1 MIYDDYIEYTN
12 EYMKKYGE
20 KTIIF
25 MEVGGF
31 YEIYG
36 VNNDHEYSG
45 ANMEE
50 ISSLLNIQVSRKNK
64 NIIENSRTN
73 PLMAGFPSHSVKK
86 FIDILI
92 TNNYTIVFVEQITP
106 PPKVVRKV
114 TNILSPSTYIDN
126 LTSYME
132 NKLMVIYID
141 KQQEWK
147 TKKEIYILGISV
159 IDISTAKLSCQ
170 EIVVDDDH
178 LLSEEILR
186 IVLCNNPK
194 ELVIISK
201 VSVNININKNNLKC
215 YHDKI
220 GKLENKYGELNYQQE
235 ILKRVY
241 TNTGLMNV
249 IEYVNLEKT
258 QTVLISFVYL
268 LQFIYSHSE
277 KMISHLGKPDIIMN
291 ENNVILSGDSIKQ
304 LNVIGTKHSLSD
316 ILNSCCTSMGK
327 RKFIYNLCNPIT
339 NIDELNKRYENIN
352 LYKSNKKYI
361 QIRNILKHI
370 VDIQRIVKSSQLHP
384 HLFVNLHVSMEKI
397 NEIFSILN
405 FDNEQINIF
414 ISEIIKKLDLNKSM
428 KYNINTINE
437 NIFITGTYDELD
449 KLSND
454 ISDIDKY
461 FEKIQNDLS
470 SYVKLEYSDK
480 DGISLISTS
489 KKYKEMIKNTENV
502 YKLEQTNSTKNNI
515 KLFNEEINKKNLEY
529 VSYKNL
535 IKEKTITEYEKYVKY
550 ILEKYENLF
559 DICIKIVEDLDVS
572 TCNAYNADRFSYS
585 KPVIEES
592 RESFVDFKKL
602 RHPIIERIQTDCEY
616 VPNSMIFNKETYGH
630 ILYGINSS
638 GKSSFMKSVGLSLIM
653 AQAGMFVPA
662 DSMIYYPYNSIFT
675 RITNNDDIYK
685 GQSTFV
691 VEMLEMRTILNLCNK
706 HSLVIGDE
714 LCSGTE
720 SISAISLVA
729 SGIIELSQRNCSF
742 IFATHLH
749 ELSNIPEIKELSNV
763 EICHLNVIYDEKT
776 NKLIYDRKLKAGPGN
791 TLYGLEVCK
800 SLDLNQEFLR
810 KANIIRQ
817 QLLNI
822 PTNIVENRTSIYN
835 TKVIVNECG
844 ICNKVADDVHHIKFQ
859 NQSNENKIIEH
870 HHMNAKF
877 NLVPLCKSCHNNVHS
892 NKLNIKGYIQTSNGI
907 ELQYNENSS
916 KNEHTININIVNQHI
931 KQLHNNKK
939 TQKEIVDN
947 IKQNYD
953 ITFSLYKLRKVL
965 KQI

>member
-12 EYMKKYGE
+12 EYVQKYGE

-36 VNNDHEYSG
+36 VNNEYEISG

-92 TNNYTIVFVEQITP
+92 NNNYTIVFVEQTTP
-106 PPKVVRKV
+106 PPKVIRKV

-141 KQQEWK
+141 KQQDWK
-147 TKKEIYILGISV
+147 TKKQIYILGISV

-170 EIVVDDDH
+170 EIILEDY
-178 LLSEEILR
+178 LLSEEVLR

-194 ELVIISK
+194 ELVIISTCD
-201 VSVNININKNNLKC
+201 VDIDININNLKC
-215 YHDKI
+215 YHNKT
-220 GKLENKYGELNYQQE
+220 GKLENKFLELNYQKE
-235 ILKRVY
+235 VLKRVY
-241 TNTGLMNV
+241 TSTGLMKV
-249 IEYVNLEKT
+249 IEYVNLEKK
-258 QTVLISFVYL
+258 QNILVSFVYL
-268 LQFIYSHSE
+268 LQFIYSHNE
-277 KMISHLGKPDIIMN
+277 NMIKHLGKPDIINN

-304 LNVIGTKHSLSD
+304 LNVIGIKNSLCD

-327 RKFIYNLCNPIT
+327 RKFVHNLCNPIT
-339 NIDELNKRYENIN
+339 NIEELKKNYENID
-352 LYKSNKKYI
+352 LYKTNKKYI

-370 VDIQRIVKSSQLHP
+370 VDIQRIINSTQLHP
-384 HLFVNLHVSMEKI
+384 HLFVNLYSSMEKI

-405 FDNEQINIF
+405 IENNQISLYL
-414 ISEIIKKLDLNKSM
+414 SEIIEKLDLNISM
-428 KYNINTINE
+428 KYNLNSINE
-437 NIFITGTYDELD
+437 NIFLNGINYELD
-449 KLSND
+449 KLGSE
-454 ISDIDKY
+454 ISDIENY
-461 FEKIQNDLS
+461 FNKIQNDLS

-480 DGISLISTS
+480 DGISLISTP
-489 KKYKEMIKNTENV
+489 KKYKELLKNTENK
-502 YKLEQTNSTKNNI
+502 YKLEIANSTKNNV
-515 KLFNEEINKKNLEY
+515 KLFNEEINKNNVKY
-529 VSYKNL
+529 ITYKSL
-535 IKEKTITEYEKYVKY
+535 IKEKTIIEYENYVKY
-550 ILEKYENLF
+550 ILEKYEQLF
-559 DICIKIVEDLDVS
+559 DFSINTIENLDVT
-572 TCNAYNADRFSYS
+572 TCNAYNADKYSYN
-585 KPVIEES
+585 KPVIKQSE
-592 RESFVDFKKL
+592 ESFVDFKNL

-616 VPNSMIFNKETYGH
+616 IPNSMIFHKENCGQ

-653 AQAGMFVPA
+653 AQAGMYVPA
-662 DSMIYYPYNSIFT
+662 ESMIYYPYNSIFT

-691 VEMLEMRTILNLCNK
+691 VEMLEMRTILNLCDKN
-706 HSLVIGDE
+706 SLVIGDE

-720 SISAISLVA
+720 SISAISLVS
-729 SGIIELSQRNCSF
+729 SGIIQLSQRNCSF

-749 ELSNIPEIKELSNV
+749 ELSKINEIKELSNV
-763 EICHLNVIYDEKT
+763 KINHLNVIYDEKT
-776 NKLIYDRKLKAGPGN
+776 NKIIYDRKLKEGPGN

-800 SLDLNQEFLR
+800 SLDLNEEFLR
-810 KANIIRQ
+810 KANCIRQ

-822 PTNIVENRTSIYN
+822 PTNIVENKTSIYN

-844 ICNKVADDVHHIKFQ
+844 VCNKMADDVHHIKFQ
-859 NQSNENKIIEH
+859 NQSNENKMIEH

-877 NLVPLCKSCHNNVHS
+877 NLVPLCKTCHDNVHS
-892 NKLNIKGYIQTSNGI
+892 NKLNINGYIQTSNGI
-907 ELQYNENSS
+907 ELQYDINDKKTDNM
-916 KNEHTININIVNQHI
+916 KNIDVIYRNI
-931 KQLHNNKK
+931 KQLHNDKK
-939 TQKEIVDN
+939 TQKEIIKN
-947 IKQNYD
+947 IEQTYD
-953 ITFSLYKLRKVL
+953 ISYSLYKLRKVL

>member
-12 EYMKKYGE
+12 EYIQKYGE

-36 VNNDHEYSG
+36 VNNEYEISG

-92 TNNYTIVFVEQITP
+92 NNNYTIVFVEQTTP
-106 PPKVVRKV
+106 PPKVIRKV
-114 TNILSPSTYIDN
+114 TNILSPSTYIEN

-141 KQQEWK
+141 KQQDWK
-147 TKKEIYILGISV
+147 TKKQIYILGISV

-170 EIVVDDDH
+170 EIILEDY

-194 ELVIISK
+194 ELVIISTCD
-201 VSVNININKNNLKC
+201 VDIDININNLKC
-215 YHDKI
+215 YHNKT
-220 GKLENKYGELNYQQE
+220 GKLENKFLELNYQKE
-235 ILKRVY
+235 VLKRVY
-241 TNTGLMNV
+241 TSTGLMNV
-249 IEYVNLEKT
+249 IEYVNLEKK
-258 QTVLISFVYL
+258 QNILVSFVYL
-268 LQFIYSHSE
+268 LQFIYSHNE
-277 KMISHLGKPDIIMN
+277 NMIKHLGKPDIINN

-304 LNVIGTKHSLSD
+304 LNVIGIKNSLCD

-327 RKFIYNLCNPIT
+327 RKFIHNLCNPIT
-339 NIDELNKRYENIN
+339 NIEELNKNYENID
-352 LYKSNKKYI
+352 LYKTNKKYI

-370 VDIQRIVKSSQLHP
+370 VDIQRIINSTQLHP
-384 HLFVNLHVSMEKI
+384 HLFVNLYSSMEKI

-405 FDNEQINIF
+405 IENKQISLYL
-414 ISEIIKKLDLNKSM
+414 SEIIEKLDLNISM
-428 KYNINTINE
+428 KYNLNSINE
-437 NIFITGTYDELD
+437 NIFLNGINNELD
-449 KLSND
+449 KLGSE
-454 ISDIDKY
+454 ISDIENY
-461 FEKIQNDLS
+461 FNKIQNDLS

-480 DGISLISTS
+480 DGISLISTP
-489 KKYKEMIKNTENV
+489 KKYKELLKNKENK
-502 YKLEQTNSTKNNI
+502 YKLEIANSTKNNI
-515 KLFNEEINKKNLEY
+515 KLFNEEINKNNVKY
-529 VSYKNL
+529 ITYKSL
-535 IKEKTITEYEKYVKY
+535 IKEKTIIEYENYVKY
-550 ILEKYENLF
+550 ILEKYEQLF
-559 DICIKIVEDLDVS
+559 EFSINTIENLDVT
-572 TCNAYNADRFSYS
+572 TCNAYNADKYSYN
-585 KPVIEES
+585 KPVIKQSE
-592 RESFVDFKKL
+592 ESFVDFKNL
-602 RHPIIERIQTDCEY
+602 RHPIIERIQIDCEY
-616 VPNSMIFNKETYGH
+616 IPNSMIFHKENCGQ

-653 AQAGMFVPA
+653 AQAGMYVPA
-662 DSMIYYPYNSIFT
+662 ESMIYYPYNSIFT

-691 VEMLEMRTILNLCNK
+691 VEMLEMRTILNLCDKN
-706 HSLVIGDE
+706 SLVIGDE

-720 SISAISLVA
+720 SISAISLVS
-729 SGIIELSQRNCSF
+729 SGIIQLSQRNCSF

-749 ELSNIPEIKELSNV
+749 ELSKINEIKELSNV
-763 EICHLNVIYDEKT
+763 KINHLNVIYDEKT
-776 NKLIYDRKLKAGPGN
+776 NKIIYDRKLKEGPGN

-800 SLDLNQEFLR
+800 SLDLNEEFLR
-810 KANIIRQ
+810 KANCIRQ

-822 PTNIVENRTSIYN
+822 PTNIVENKTSIYN

-844 ICNKVADDVHHIKFQ
+844 VCNKMADDVHHIKFQ
-859 NQSNENKIIEH
+859 NQSNENKMIEH
-870 HHMNAKF
+870 HHMNTKF
-877 NLVPLCKSCHNNVHS
+877 NLVPLCKTCHDNVHS
-892 NKLNIKGYIQTSNGI
+892 NKLNINGYIQTSNGI
-907 ELQYNENSS
+907 ELQYDINNKKTDNI
-916 KNEHTININIVNQHI
+916 KNIDVIYKKI
-931 KQLHNNKK
+931 KQLHNDKK
-939 TQKEIVDN
+939 TQKEIIKN
-947 IKQNYD
+947 IEQTYD
-953 ITFSLYKLRKVL
+953 ISYSLYKLRKVL

>member
-12 EYMKKYGE
+12 EYIQKYGE

-36 VNNDHEYSG
+36 VNNEYEISG

-92 TNNYTIVFVEQITP
+92 NNNYTIVFVEQTTP
-106 PPKVVRKV
+106 PPKVIRKV

-141 KQQEWK
+141 KQQDWK
-147 TKKEIYILGISV
+147 TKKHIYILGISV

-170 EIVVDDDH
+170 EIILDDY

-186 IVLCNNPK
+186 VVLCNNPK
-194 ELVIISK
+194 ELVIISTCD
-201 VSVNININKNNLKC
+201 VDIDINNNNLKC
-215 YHDKI
+215 YHNKI
-220 GKLENKYGELNYQQE
+220 GKLENKFLELNYQKE
-235 ILKRVY
+235 VLKRVY
-241 TNTGLMNV
+241 PSTGLMNV
-249 IEYVNLEKT
+249 IEYVNLEKK
-258 QTVLISFVYL
+258 QNVLVSFVYL
-268 LQFIYSHSE
+268 LQFIYSHNE
-277 KMISHLGKPDIIMN
+277 NMITHLGKPDIINN

-304 LNVIGTKHSLSD
+304 LNVIGMKNSLCD

-327 RKFIYNLCNPIT
+327 RKFIHNLCNPIT
-339 NIDELNKRYENIN
+339 NIEELNKNYENID
-352 LYKSNKKYI
+352 LYKTNKKYI

-370 VDIQRIVKSSQLHP
+370 VDIQRIINSTQLHP
-384 HLFVNLHVSMEKI
+384 HLFVNLYSSMEKI
-397 NEIFSILN
+397 NEIFLILN
-405 FDNEQINIF
+405 IDNKQISLF
-414 ISEIIKKLDLNKSM
+414 LTEIIEKLDLNISM
-428 KYNINTINE
+428 KYNVNSINE
-437 NIFITGTYDELD
+437 NIFLNGINNELD
-449 KLSND
+449 KLGSE
-454 ISDIDKY
+454 ISDIENY
-461 FEKIQNDLS
+461 FNKIQNDLS

-480 DGISLISTS
+480 DGISLISTA
-489 KKYKEMIKNTENV
+489 KKYKELLKNKENT
-502 YKLEQTNSTKNNI
+502 YKLELANSTKNNV
-515 KLFNEEINKKNLEY
+515 KLFNEEINKNNVKY
-529 VSYKNL
+529 VSYKSL
-535 IKEKTITEYEKYVKY
+535 IKEKTIKEYENYVKY
-550 ILEKYENLF
+550 ILKKYEQLF
-559 DICIKIVEDLDVS
+559 EFSIKTIENLDVT
-572 TCNAYNADRFSYS
+572 TCNAYNADRYSYN

-592 RESFVDFKKL
+592 RESFVDFKNL
-602 RHPIIERIQTDCEY
+602 RHPIIERIQIDCEY
-616 VPNSMIFNKETYGH
+616 IPNSMIFNKENCGH

-653 AQAGMFVPA
+653 AQAGMYVPA
-662 DSMIYYPYNSIFT
+662 ESMIYYPYNSIFT

-706 HSLVIGDE
+706 NCLVIGDE

-729 SGIIELSQRNCSF
+729 SGIIQLSQRNCSF

-749 ELSNIPEIKELSNV
+749 ELSNINEIKELSNV
-763 EICHLNVIYDEKT
+763 KINHLNVIYDEKT
-776 NKLIYDRKLKAGPGN
+776 NKIIYDRKLKEGPGN

-800 SLDLNQEFLR
+800 SLDLNEEFLR
-810 KANIIRQ
+810 KANCIRQ

-844 ICNKVADDVHHIKFQ
+844 VCNKMADDVHHIKFQ
-859 NQSNENKIIEH
+859 KNSNENKIIDH

-877 NLVPLCKSCHNNVHS
+877 NLVPLCKTCHDNVHS
-892 NKLNIKGYIQTSNGI
+892 NKLNINGYIQTSNGI
-907 ELQYNENSS
+907 ELQYNMNNIKTDNLENLDVIL
-916 KNEHTININIVNQHI
+916 KKI
-931 KQLHNNKK
+931 KQLHKEKK
-939 TQKEIVDN
+939 TQKEIIKN
-947 IKQNYD
+947 IEQTYD
-953 ITFSLYKLRKVL
+953 ISYSLYKLRKVL

>member
-12 EYMKKYGE
+12 EYTQKYGE

-36 VNNDHEYSG
+36 VNNEHEFSG

-64 NIIENSRTN
+64 NIVENSRNN

-92 TNNYTIVFVEQITP
+92 NNDYTIVFVEQTTP
-106 PPKVVRKV
+106 PPKIVRKV

-147 TKKEIYILGISV
+147 TKKQIYILGISV
-159 IDISTAKLSCQ
+159 IDISTGKLKCQ
-170 EIVVDDDH
+170 EIIIDDY
-178 LLSEEILR
+178 LLSQEILR
-186 IVLCNNPK
+186 IVLCDNPK
-194 ELVIISK
+194 ELVIISTIH
-201 VSVNININKNNLKC
+201 VDIDVNTNNLKC

-220 GKLENKYGELNYQQE
+220 GKLGNRFLELKFQQE

-249 IEYVNLEKT
+249 IEYVNLERK
-258 QTVLISFVYL
+258 QNILISFVYL
-268 LQFIYSHSE
+268 LQFIYSHNE
-277 KMISHLGKPDIIMN
+277 KMITHLKKPDIIMN

-304 LNVIGTKHSLSD
+304 LNVIGMKNSLCD

-327 RKFIYNLCNPIT
+327 RRFIHNLCNPIT
-339 NIDELNKRYENIN
+339 NIDQLNTHYENIDK
-352 LYKSNKKYI
+352 YRTSKKYI
-361 QIRNILKHI
+361 EIRSILKHI
-370 VDIQRIVKSSQLHP
+370 VDIQRIINSTQLHP
-384 HLFVNLHVSMEKI
+384 HLFVNLYVSMGKI
-397 NEIFSILN
+397 NDIFSILN
-405 FDNEQINIF
+405 IDNR
-414 ISEIIKKLDLNKSM
+414 EIILFLSDINEKIDLNKSM
-428 KYNINTINE
+428 KYNINTIHE
-437 NIFITGTYDELD
+437 NIFMNGINEELD
-449 KLSND
+449 KLSAKINN
-454 ISDIDKY
+454 IDEY
-461 FEKIQNDLS
+461 FNKIQNDLS
-470 SYVKLEYSDK
+470 GYVKLEYSDK
-480 DGISLISTS
+480 DGISLLSTP
-489 KKYKEMIKNTENV
+489 KKYKELISKENR
-502 YKLEQTNSTKNNI
+502 YKLEQTNSTKNNV
-515 KLFNEEINKKNLEY
+515 KLFNEEINKRNIQY
-529 VSYKNL
+529 ISYKGI

-550 ILEKYENLF
+550 ILEKYEDLF
-559 DICIKIVEDLDVS
+559 AKCIYIIEDLDVT
-572 TCNAYNADRFSYS
+572 TCNAYNADKYAYNR
-585 KPVIEES
+585 PIIELS
-592 RESFVDFKKL
+592 DKSFVDFKNL
-602 RHPIIERIQTDCEY
+602 RHPIIERVQTDCEY
-616 VPNSMIFNKETYGH
+616 IPNSLMFNKDSCGH

-653 AQAGMFVPA
+653 AQAGMYVPA
-662 DSMIYYPYNSIFT
+662 ESMIYYPYNSIFT
-675 RITNNDDIYK
+675 RITNNDDIYR

-691 VEMLEMRTILNLCNK
+691 MEMLEMRTILNLCNN

-729 SGIIELSQRNCSF
+729 SGIIQLSQKNCSF

-749 ELSNIPEIKELSNV
+749 ELSNINEVKELPNV
-763 EICHLNVIYDEKT
+763 KISHLNVIYDESI
-776 NKLIYDRKLKAGPGN
+776 NKIIYDRKLKNGPGN

-800 SLDLNQEFLR
+800 SLDLNEEFLW

-822 PTNIVENRTSIYN
+822 STNIVENKTSIYN
-835 TKVIVNECG
+835 SKVLVNECG
-844 ICNKVADDVHHIKFQ
+844 ICNKTADDVHHIKFQ
-859 NQSNENKIIEH
+859 KHSNENKIIEH
-870 HHMNAKF
+870 YHMNAKF
-877 NLVPLCKSCHNNVHS
+877 NLVPLCKTCHHDVHS
-892 NKLNIKGYIQTSNGI
+892 NKLHINGYIQTSNGI
-907 ELQYNENSS
+907 ELQYNIDNTQQKSE
-916 KNEHTININIVNQHI
+916 TIDIIINKI
-931 KQLHNNKK
+931 KELHNDKK
-939 TQKEIVDN
+939 THKEIIKN
-947 IKQNYD
+947 IEQNYD
-953 ITFSLYKLRKVL
+953 VSYSLYKLRKVL

>member
-12 EYMKKYGE
+12 EYIQKYGE

-36 VNNDHEYSG
+36 VNNEYEISG

-92 TNNYTIVFVEQITP
+92 NNNYTIVFVEQTTP
-106 PPKVVRKV
+106 PPKVIRKV
-114 TNILSPSTYIDN
+114 TNILSPSTYIEN

-141 KQQEWK
+141 KQQDWK
-147 TKKEIYILGISV
+147 TKKQIYILGISV

-170 EIVVDDDH
+170 EIILEDY

-194 ELVIISK
+194 ELVIISTCD
-201 VSVNININKNNLKC
+201 VDIDININNLKC
-215 YHDKI
+215 YHNKT
-220 GKLENKYGELNYQQE
+220 GKLENKFLELNYQKE
-235 ILKRVY
+235 VLKRVY
-241 TNTGLMNV
+241 TSTGLMNV
-249 IEYVNLEKT
+249 IEYVNLEKK
-258 QTVLISFVYL
+258 QNILVSFVYL
-268 LQFIYSHSE
+268 LQFIYSHNE
-277 KMISHLGKPDIIMN
+277 NMIKHLGKPDIINN

-304 LNVIGTKHSLSD
+304 LNVIGIKNSLCD

-327 RKFIYNLCNPIT
+327 RKFVHNLCNPIT
-339 NIDELNKRYENIN
+339 NIEELNKNYENID
-352 LYKSNKKYI
+352 LYKTNKKYI

-370 VDIQRIVKSSQLHP
+370 VDIQRIINSTQLHP
-384 HLFVNLHVSMEKI
+384 HLFVNLYSSMEKI

-405 FDNEQINIF
+405 IENKQISLYL
-414 ISEIIKKLDLNKSM
+414 SEIIEKLDLNISM
-428 KYNINTINE
+428 KYNLNSINE
-437 NIFITGTYDELD
+437 NIFLNGINNELD
-449 KLSND
+449 KLGSE
-454 ISDIDKY
+454 ISDIENY
-461 FEKIQNDLS
+461 FNKIQNDLS

-480 DGISLISTS
+480 DGISLISTP
-489 KKYKEMIKNTENV
+489 KKYKELLKNKENK
-502 YKLEQTNSTKNNI
+502 YKLEIANSTKNNI
-515 KLFNEEINKKNLEY
+515 KLFNEEINKNNVKY
-529 VSYKNL
+529 ITYKSL
-535 IKEKTITEYEKYVKY
+535 IKEKTIIEYENYVKY
-550 ILEKYENLF
+550 ILEKYEQLF
-559 DICIKIVEDLDVS
+559 EFSINTIENLDVT
-572 TCNAYNADRFSYS
+572 TCNAYNADKYSYN
-585 KPVIEES
+585 KPVIKQSE
-592 RESFVDFKKL
+592 ESFVDFKNL
-602 RHPIIERIQTDCEY
+602 RHPIIERIQIDCEY
-616 VPNSMIFNKETYGH
+616 IPNSMIFHKENCGQ

-653 AQAGMFVPA
+653 AQAGMYVPA
-662 DSMIYYPYNSIFT
+662 ESMIYYPYNSIFT

-691 VEMLEMRTILNLCNK
+691 VEMLEMRTILNLCDKN
-706 HSLVIGDE
+706 SLVIGDE

-720 SISAISLVA
+720 SISAISLVS
-729 SGIIELSQRNCSF
+729 SGIIQLSQRNCSF

-749 ELSNIPEIKELSNV
+749 ELSKINEIKELSNV
-763 EICHLNVIYDEKT
+763 KINHLNVIYDEKT
-776 NKLIYDRKLKAGPGN
+776 NKIIYDRKLKEGPGN

-800 SLDLNQEFLR
+800 SLDLNEEFLR
-810 KANIIRQ
+810 KANCIRQ

-822 PTNIVENRTSIYN
+822 PTNIVENKTSIYN

-844 ICNKVADDVHHIKFQ
+844 VCNKMADDVHHIKFQ
-859 NQSNENKIIEH
+859 NQSNENKMIEH
-870 HHMNAKF
+870 HHMNTKF
-877 NLVPLCKSCHNNVHS
+877 NLVPLCKTCHDNVHS
-892 NKLNIKGYIQTSNGI
+892 NKLNINGYIQTSNGI
-907 ELQYNENSS
+907 ELQYDINNKKTDNI
-916 KNEHTININIVNQHI
+916 KNIDVIYKKI
-931 KQLHNNKK
+931 KQLHNDKK
-939 TQKEIVDN
+939 TQKEIIKN
-947 IKQNYD
+947 IEQTYD
-953 ITFSLYKLRKVL
+953 ISYSLYKLRKVL